1 MLDRFCGCRI
11 AAMTGLDTH
20 AQVVIIFL
28 PSVVFDLKED
38 PVEQSGFVA
47 VHQLWK
53 DTVVLVVNWK
63 TKFQLPYASDWNL
76 LLQGYG
82 VELTSPNIPA
92 WY

>member
-1 MLDRFCGCRI
+1 MIMVKGMKSFVR
-11 AAMTGLDTH
+11 
-20 AQVVIIFL
+20 
-28 PSVVFDLKED
+28 DLILEK
-38 PVEQSGFVA
+38 
-47 VHQLWK
+47 
-53 DTVVLVVNWK
+53 VNWK